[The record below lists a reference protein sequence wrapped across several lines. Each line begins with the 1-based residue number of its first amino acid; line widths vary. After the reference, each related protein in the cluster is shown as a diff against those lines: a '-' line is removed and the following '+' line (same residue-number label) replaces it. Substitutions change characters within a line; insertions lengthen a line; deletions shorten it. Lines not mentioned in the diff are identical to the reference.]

1 MKNTRWLAVAGVGLV
16 LASGVRAQNI
26 SWTNTAGGS
35 FGTAENWSPNAIP
48 GATDTAVFT
57 NQNANYT
64 VTLNENATVT
74 RIVVDP
80 LNISPLGLTFDLN
93 GYTLAAT
100 ATLTSLYNNVAGSL
114 QTRNL
119 TIMSSTP
126 GGVLTLPNL
135 RSSSVQVTGTNNF
148 TLTGS
153 NLLVQITGASGDNN
167 LNVTGHGLV
176 LFSDGVTVTTTRPL
190 LLGTGSTVSHPTS
203 MWIVTDPGTT
213 ITNSASSG
221 LFVGKSGT
229 NMPTMII
236 SNGATYYVAATHT
249 ANLAQG
255 GDSTTSF
262 STNANGRMIITGVGS
277 HFTTT
282 TFNVTQRAG
291 NGQLTKAG
299 YAGTAGGFLVVEK
312 GATVGV
318 NALNLGG
325 GIAAVNT
332 RSVILTNDLAYGEM
346 IIRDTGSVVT
356 ATGSQQI
363 GRSGSQGAVYVLNG
377 GQYLVADGANIE
389 MARSTG
395 ADFLTNG
402 LPAGV
407 TNWVYHT
414 NVNAYAL
421 MVISNPGS
429 YVQARAVFVGGDA
442 VMSEPAYG
450 FGDVIVAD
458 NAHLKTVNTS
468 AGITLRPR
476 SSLTVS
482 DALVESRTLI
492 MQSNTTLRIELGKRE
507 HLAQNHHTNA
517 YIRLTGALNLTGTVS
532 LELAFL
538 DNFDTSGLTIGS
550 EISLITM
557 GSQTGSFNGWESGV
571 TMVSH
576 GGYDFLY
583 NEYSDEIYLSVIPEP
598 GSLGLIGVGLGLAAV
613 LRRRRK

>member
-1 MKNTRWLAVAGVGLV
+1 MKKMTLVMAAGIGLAMAGSV
-16 LASGVRAQNI
+16 SAQLI
-26 SWTNTAGGS
+26 SWTNTGGGL
-35 FGTAENWSPNAIP
+35 FQTPENWDPNSVP
-48 GATDTAVFT
+48 GAANVAAFNTPDV
-57 NQNANYT
+57 NYT
-64 VTLNENATVT
+64 VTLNAPVTVN
-74 RIVVDP
+74 RIW
-80 LNISPLGLTFDLN
+80 IQPLGDLNFTLDLN
-93 GYTLAAT
+93 GNTLTGTNTDNAFSNNVAWAGRTHNVIVMSSAPGAVLSVPRLRVSNAT
-100 ATLTSLYNNVAGSL
+100 ATS
-114 QTRNL
+114 
-119 TIMSSTP
+119 
-126 GGVLTLPNL
+126 
-135 RSSSVQVTGTNNF
+135 TNNF
-148 TLTGS
+148 TLSGS
-153 NLLVQITGASGDNN
+153 NLMVNLTGSADNIFN
-167 LNVTGHGLV
+167 HAGNGLIV
-176 LFSDGVTVTTTRPL
+176 FSDGVKVTSTWALQFAAGGQTT
-190 LLGTGSTVSHPTS
+190 HPNTT
-203 MWIVTDPGTT
+203 WILTDPGTVV
-213 ITNSASSG
+213 TNSRPSTA
-221 LFVGKSGT
+221 LIVGKSGT